1 MVFWIAV
8 SHPNKSKHLGV
19 LIPSIFSNL
28 FSSPL
33 WSEILQL
40 LCIFSVFVYILL
52 AFLSEQWAVQGPIFL
67 MRGLFLF
74 GDLSWEPRRQGYGCP
89 WLRCSNKS
97 VYLPAYPTITRNK
110 SMELTHTFILYLT
123 VCSHFIAA
131 STDIFV
137 IVPWCSSTSSLP
149 S

>member
-1 MVFWIAV
+1 MV
-8 SHPNKSKHLGV
+8 SSNGV
-19 LIPSIFSNL
+19 LNSCESPQQVETFGRANSFNL
-28 FSSPL
+28 FKSFFITFMIRDSTATL
-33 WSEILQL
+33 HL
-40 LCIFSVFVYILL
+40 LGICVYI
-52 AFLSEQWAVQGPIFL
+52 AGFFVGAMGHTGSDFVNEGSFS
-67 MRGLFLF
+67 F

-131 STDIFV
+131 
-137 IVPWCSSTSSLP
+137 
-149 S
+149 

>member
-1 MVFWIAV
+1 MV
-8 SHPNKSKHLGV
+8 SSNGV
-19 LIPSIFSNL
+19 LNSCESPQQVETFGRVNSFNL
-28 FSSPL
+28 FKSFFITFMIRDSTATL
-33 WSEILQL
+33 HLFGIL
-40 LCIFSVFVYILL
+40 CILL
-52 AFLSEQWAVQGPIFL
+52 AFLSSEQWAVQGPILL

-123 VCSHFIAA
+123 VCSLFIAA
-131 STDIFV
+131 
-137 IVPWCSSTSSLP
+137 
-149 S
+149 

>member
-19 LIPSIFSNL
+19 LILSIFSNL

-33 WSEILQL
+33 WSETTATLHLLGIL
-40 LCIFSVFVYILL
+40 CILL
-52 AFLSEQWAVQGPIFL
+52 AFLSREQWAEQGPILL

-131 STDIFV
+131 
-137 IVPWCSSTSSLP
+137 
-149 S
+149 